1 MVYCLVNPLI
11 AELFSLIAKVCLLI
25 SLNMSFTFVIST
37 SNFLLIGFFTRE
49 GIGLWLINQSAKEFI
64 FDRTLFPKS
73 LKTRLKRL
81 FHGLGTCV
89 HFGTSIGTCI
99 SITSASNTFF
109 VALFIYI

>member
-25 SLNMSFTFVIST
+25 SLNMSFTFVISA
-37 SNFLLIGFFTRE
+37 SNFLLISFFTRE
-49 GIGLWLINQSAKEFI
+49 GICLINQSAKEFI

-73 LKTRLKRL
+73 LKTRLKTL

-89 HFGTSIGTCI
+89 YFGTSIGTCI
-99 SITSASNTFF
+99 SGTSASNKFF
-109 VALFIYI
+109 VALFIFL

>member
-25 SLNMSFTFVIST
+25 SLNMSFTFVISA

-49 GIGLWLINQSAKEFI
+49 GIWLINQSAKEFI

-73 LKTRLKRL
+73 LKTRLKTL

-89 HFGTSIGTCI
+89 QFGTSIGTCI
-99 SITSASNTFF
+99 SGTSASNTFF